1 MLTRD
6 QIAERLAAKLPG
18 TERRVAT
25 GREREAL
32 ETAQKL
38 AERLETILVL
48 WFAGHTPTREDI
60 READAAVYACRAWLR
75 GEGE

>member
-1 MLTRD
+1 MLNRD

-38 AERLETILVL
+38 GEWLEIV
-48 WFAGHTPTREDI
+48 TPPMPTTLEKQQVWGI
-60 READAAVYACRAWLR
+60 AMLGVRAWLR